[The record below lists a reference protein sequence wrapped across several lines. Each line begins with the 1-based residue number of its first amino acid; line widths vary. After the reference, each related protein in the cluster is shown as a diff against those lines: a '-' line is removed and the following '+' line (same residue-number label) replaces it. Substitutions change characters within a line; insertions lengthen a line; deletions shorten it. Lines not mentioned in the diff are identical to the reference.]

1 MLNLPRLA
9 VPFVVLLCSCL
20 GAFLL
25 EVILEVMANN
35 MLKFKDLTHARVR
48 EFAFFER

>member
-9 VPFVVLLCSCL
+9 IPFVVRVCSCL

-35 MLKFKDLTHARVR
+35 MLKFKDLMYAEVR
-48 EFAFFER
+48 